1 MRHFFYI
8 IALTWLLLS
17 ATACDKSSGYVYDH
31 SLSICP
37 IQATASLDYSNRVDY
52 KLSGYNIHSYSSC
65 TVCFRRVT
73 SSGREKS
80 YSEIVDTRQN
90 PNTYQTYHT
99 YQKLSYNEVGV
110 KVKWIELTT
119 ASTGKTEKYVN
130 YH

>member
-1 MRHFFYI
+1 MRKPIILIAFSI
-8 IALTWLLLS
+8 IAFLCG
-17 ATACDKSSGYVYDH
+17 CDKSSSYVYDH

-37 IQATASLDYSNRVDY
+37 IQAIASLDYSNRVDY

-65 TVCFRRVT
+65 TICFRRVT

-80 YSEIVDTRQN
+80 YSEIIDTREN

-99 YQKLSYNEVGV
+99 YKKLSYDEVGV

-119 ASTGKTEKYVN
+119 ANTGKTDKYIN